1 MFRRRSVFLANK
13 WLCFAAS
20 SVVLVLAGCG
30 SIGFSSDTT
39 ALRESS
45 FAPSSSSSEAP
56 TTQVVTTATNPQS
69 LSSAEIASIPS
80 SGQPFLLGLTNA
92 ELPQLPTEIPGFVRY
107 NGSDANGPLGAIRTN
122 ELRLFEGDLD
132 IRLVSEFTTQMNG
145 CNDAIW
151 VLRWISKNED
161 VVIQSTNEVDG
172 MAVESFEEP
181 PEENPF
187 APSVADESWFPD
199 ATTSGIMSGSI
210 CSQPGFHFGRILE
223 SHPSI
228 PPSATLVV
236 DLVLE
241 WSYYDRDYFAG
252 E

>member
-13 WLCFAAS
+13 WRCFAAS

-56 TTQVVTTATNPQS
+56 TTQAATTTTSPES
-69 LSSAEIASIPS
+69 FSPAEIASLLS
-80 SGQPFLLGLTNA
+80 SGEPFLIGLTDA
-92 ELPQLPTEIPGFVRY
+92 ELPQLPAEISGFVRY
-107 NGSDANGPLGAIRTN
+107 DGSDANGLSGAIRTS

-132 IRLVSEFTTQMNG
+132 IRLVPGFTTQMNG

-161 VVIQSTNEVDG
+161 IVLQSTNEVDG
-172 MAVESFEEP
+172 MAIESFEEP

-187 APSVADESWFPD
+187 APSVADEYWFPD

-210 CSQPGFHFGRILE
+210 CSQPGFRFDRAINGNG
-223 SHPSI
+223 S
-228 PPSATLVV
+228 TLV
-236 DLVLE
+236 DIVLE
-241 WSYYDRDYFAG
+241 WSYYDRDYFTG